1 MKGINHGEEGNRHII
16 QVYYQHNLGKDN
28 QARPCFFSAAGPG
41 GWGGSGAGL
50 AGLGGGRAGLAG
62 PHGARH
68 RTCQSSGCC
77 FCLHFFLSSIER
89 RHPISKQN

>member
-1 MKGINHGEEGNRHII
+1 MKGINHREEGNRHII

-50 AGLGGGRAGLAG
+50 AGLGGEQGWAGRA
-62 PHGARH
+62 ARC
-68 RTCQSSGCC
+68 TAQNMPVLWLL
-77 FCLHFFLSSIER
+77 FLFAFFPEFNRKTPSDF
-89 RHPISKQN
+89 